1 MVKGDDVVKRKKN
14 KANRKKLNKQQN
26 DSSKVAARI
35 ASIIAAKKRRKS
47 GKRRMCQGMCFSLPT
62 PDDPFNDKQ
71 GKIDFK
77 KKEKRKVV
85 KGKTTVPN
93 KESFGKR
100 NTEDNHLEQTDEMS
114 KLSRGATRTSLSGNT
129 GQEGRTDLERSKIQL
144 VGEVGAHGHQKP
156 DQEILEYPSKFL
168 MMCLNEIE
176 NALHKSGILDSEKE
190 KPFFFNTWGVEFWKQ
205 YSVGNDILDTSG
217 SSPNMEQIA
226 WLASI
231 AADAIARKEKDG
243 VVFNSPFLLFL
254 VSSQD
259 KAAKVRS
266 VCKPL
271 KALGIHT
278 VNLHPGASLDHQING
293 LKSCEPEFLISTP
306 ERLLELV
313 SLKAIDASGLS
324 LLVVDQLQS
333 LYRDGCLDALKSIK
347 QAISGRP
354 QTVVFSDG
362 FNHRC
367 ISAVQILLN
376 ESICRLSLNDSVASQ
391 GACIIQSVN
400 VCASN
405 EERLVKCVEVL
416 DKAYGENLQLLK
428 VLCIVKKNG
437 KFKKLGPALK
447 LKGYCLSTQ
456 EYDLTSEVKRSL
468 DSDDRV
474 RPVVSMINTDQI
486 SSTSLEEYD
495 IIILPEFVPA
505 IQNYVQILTRMA
517 RCTVKGAL
525 HSFLTEDDALQAGP
539 LVEILEKCGQAVPEA
554 LRKLCCT
561 QPVFES

>member
-26 DSSKVAARI
+26 DSSKVSARI

-205 YSVGNDILDTSG
+205 
-217 SSPNMEQIA
+217 
-226 WLASI
+226 
-231 AADAIARKEKDG
+231 
-243 VVFNSPFLLFL
+243 
-254 VSSQD
+254 
-259 KAAKVRS
+259 
-266 VCKPL
+266 
-271 KALGIHT
+271 
-278 VNLHPGASLDHQING
+278 
-293 LKSCEPEFLISTP
+293 
-306 ERLLELV
+306 
-313 SLKAIDASGLS
+313 
-324 LLVVDQLQS
+324 VVDQLQS